1 MSTKERII
9 RRPAHIFW
17 YTVNSMGAQRTVY
30 MDHSATTYV
39 RREVLDAMIP
49 YYSEHFGNPSS
60 IYSMARESKMAIDTA
75 RAQVAKAVGADSD
88 EIYFTS
94 GGSES
99 DNWAIKGIAF
109 ANRKKGNHIIT
120 SKIEHHAVLHPCQY
134 LEKEGFTVT
143 YLPVDQYGLV
153 DPADLEKAITDKTVL
168 ISIMYANNEIGTIEP
183 VAELGAIARKHK
195 IPFHT
200 DAVQAIGNIPIDL
213 KAQNI
218 DLLSLSAHKFYGPKG
233 VGVLYIKKGIKIDN
247 LIHGGAQE
255 RKRRAGTENIAGIVG
270 LGKAI
275 ELATADIE
283 GHNKK
288 VRGLRD
294 RLMSGILAKIPNS
307 RLNGHPEK
315 RLPGN
320 INISFEFIEGESML
334 LWLDDEGICA
344 STGSACTSGSLEPSH
359 VLLATGLPVEIS
371 HGSLR
376 LTLGNVNTDADV
388 DFVLEVLP
396 KVVSRLREMSPLY
409 HKSGKEGGG
418 NV

>member
-1 MSTKERII
+1 MAAERI
-9 RRPAHIFW
+9 
-17 YTVNSMGAQRTVY
+17 VY

-39 RREVLDAMIP
+39 RKEVLDAMNP
-49 YYSEHFGNPSS
+49 YHAEHFGNPSS
-60 IYSMARESKMAIDTA
+60 IYRIARDSKKAIDTA
-75 RAQVAKAVGADSD
+75 RAQVASALGAAPD
-88 EIYFTS
+88 ECYFTS

-99 DNWAIKGIAF
+99 DNWAIKGIAY

-120 SKIEHHAVLHPCQY
+120 SKIEHHAVLHACQY

-143 YLPVDQYGLV
+143 YLPVDRYGLV
-153 DPADLEKAITDKTVL
+153 DPAGLEKAITDKTCL
-168 ISIMYANNEIGTIEP
+168 ITIMYANNEIGTIEP
-183 VAELGAIARKHK
+183 VAELGAIAKKHK

-200 DAVQAIGNIPIDL
+200 DAVQAIGNVHIDVN
-213 KAQNI
+213 AQNI

-233 VGVLYIKKGIKIDN
+233 VGVLYIRNGTKIDN
-247 LIHGGAQE
+247 LIHGGGQE
-255 RKRRAGTENIAGIVG
+255 RRRRAGTENIAGIVG

-283 GHNKK
+283 GHNRKI
-288 VRGLRD
+288 RTLRD
-294 RLMSGILAKIPNS
+294 RLMQGILDAIPHA
-307 RLNGHPEK
+307 RLNGHPER

-376 LTLGNVNTDADV
+376 LTLGDVNTEADV
-388 DFVLEVLP
+388 DFVLSVLP
-396 KVVSRLREMSPLY
+396 KVVLRLREMSPLY
-409 HKSGKEGGG
+409 TKKDGGC
-418 NV
+418 NVQ

>member
-1 MSTKERII
+1 MEEK
-9 RRPAHIFW
+9 
-17 YTVNSMGAQRTVY
+17 RTIY
-30 MDHSATTYV
+30 MDHSATTYT
-39 RREVLDAMIP
+39 RKEVLDAMIP
-49 YYSEHFGNPSS
+49 YFTEHFGNPSS
-60 IYSMARESKMAIDTA
+60 IYGIARDSKKAIDIA
-75 RAQVAKAVGADSD
+75 RVQTAKALGADPD

-99 DNWAIKGIAF
+99 DNWAIKGIAL
-109 ANRKKGNHIIT
+109 ANRKRGNHIIT
-120 SKIEHHAVLHPCQY
+120 TQIEHHAVLNTCQF
-134 LEKEGFTVT
+134 LEKEGFDVT

-153 DPADLEKAITDKTVL
+153 NPVDLEKAITEKTIL

-183 VAELGAIARKHK
+183 IVELGAIARKHK
-195 IPFHT
+195 VYFHT
-200 DAVQAIGNIPIDL
+200 DAVQVIGSIPIDV

-233 VGVLYIKKGIKIDN
+233 TGALYIKKGVRIEN
-247 LIHGGAQE
+247 LIHGGGQE
-255 RKRRAGTENIAGIVG
+255 RRRRAGTENIAGIVG

-275 ELATADIE
+275 EMATADIP
-283 GHNKK
+283 GHSA
-288 VRGLRD
+288 RIRAMRD
-294 RLMSGILAKIPNS
+294 LLIKGVLEKIPNT

-320 INISFEFIEGESML
+320 FNVSFEFIEGESML

-376 LTLGNVNTDADV
+376 LSLGDANTEKDV

-396 KVVSRLREMSPLY
+396 KIVKKLRDMSPLY
-409 HKSGKEGGG
+409 QKSGKEGGC
-418 NV
+418 NVQ

>member
-1 MSTKERII
+1 MGEKRI
-9 RRPAHIFW
+9 
-17 YTVNSMGAQRTVY
+17 VY

-39 RREVLDAMIP
+39 RKEVLEAMIP
-49 YYSEHFGNPSS
+49 YHTEFFGNPSS
-60 IYSMARESKMAIDTA
+60 IYSITRVTKKAIDTA
-75 RAQVAKAVGADSD
+75 REQVAKALGAEPD

-99 DNWAIKGIAF
+99 DNWAIKGIAW

-120 SKIEHHAVLHPCQY
+120 SSIEHHAVLHTCQY

-153 DPADLEKAITDKTVL
+153 DPAELEKAITDQTIL
-168 ISIMYANNEIGTIEP
+168 ISVMYANNEIGTIEP
-183 VAELGAIARKHK
+183 VTELGAIARKHK

-200 DAVQAIGNIPIDL
+200 DAVQVIGNVPVDV

-233 VGVLYIKKGIKIDN
+233 VGALYIRKGTKIDN
-247 LIHGGAQE
+247 LIHGGGQE
-255 RKRRAGTENIAGIVG
+255 RRRRAGTENIAGIVG

-283 GHNKK
+283 GHNRKI
-288 VRGLRD
+288 RALRD
-294 RLMSGILAKIPNS
+294 RLMKGILDTIPDS
-307 RLNGHPEK
+307 HLNGHPEK

-320 INISFEFIEGESML
+320 INISFSFIEGEGIL

-409 HKSGKEGGG
+409 LKSGKEGGC
-418 NV
+418 NVQ

>member
-1 MSTKERII
+1 MGEQRII
-9 RRPAHIFW
+9 
-17 YTVNSMGAQRTVY
+17 Y
-30 MDHSATTYV
+30 MDHSATTYTKENV
-39 RREVLDAMIP
+39 VEAMLP
-49 YYSEHFGNPSS
+49 YFTRHFGNPSS
-60 IYSMARESKMAIDTA
+60 IYGIARYTKQAIDTA
-75 RAQVAKAVGADSD
+75 RAQVAKAIGAEPD

-99 DNWAIKGIAF
+99 DNWAIKGVAY
-109 ANRKKGNHIIT
+109 ANRKRGNHIIT
-120 SKIEHHAVLHPCQY
+120 TKIEHHAVIHTCQF
-134 LEKEGFTVT
+134 LEKEGFAVT
-143 YLPVDQYGLV
+143 YLPVDKYGRV
-153 DPADLEKAITDKTVL
+153 DPAELEKAITDKTILV
-168 ISIMYANNEIGTIEP
+168 SIMYANNEIGTIEP
-183 VAELGAIARKHK
+183 IRELAAIAQKHK
-195 IPFHT
+195 IYFHT
-200 DAVQAIGNIPIDL
+200 DAVQAIGNVPINVRDE
-213 KAQNI
+213 KI

-233 VGVLYIKKGIKIDN
+233 VGALYIRNGVRLDN
-247 LIHGGAQE
+247 LIHGGGQE

-270 LGKAI
+270 CGKAI

-283 GHNKK
+283 GHN
-288 VRGLRD
+288 VRIRALRD
-294 RLMSGILAKIPNS
+294 RLLKGILERIPHAY
-307 RLNGHPEK
+307 LNGHPTE

-376 LTLGNVNTDADV
+376 LTLGDVNTEQDV
-388 DFVLEVLP
+388 DTVLEVLP

-409 HKSGKEGGG
+409 QSAGKKGGC

>member
-1 MSTKERII
+1 MGSKRII
-9 RRPAHIFW
+9 
-17 YTVNSMGAQRTVY
+17 Y

-39 RREVLDAMIP
+39 RKEVVEAMAP
-49 YYSEHFGNPSS
+49 YHAEHFGNPSS
-60 IYSMARESKMAIDTA
+60 IYSIARESKKAIDAARKQAA
-75 RAQVAKAVGADSD
+75 RALGAEPD

-99 DNWAIKGIAF
+99 DNWAIKGVAL

-120 SKIEHHAVLHPCQY
+120 SKIEHHAVLHTCEY

-153 DPADLEKAITDKTVL
+153 DPAGLEEAITDRTVL

-183 VAELGAIARKHK
+183 VAELGAIARRHK

-200 DAVQAIGNIPIDL
+200 DAVQAVGNIPIDV
-213 KAQNI
+213 KSQNI
-218 DLLSLSAHKFYGPKG
+218 DLLSLSSHKFYGPKG
-233 VGVLYIKKGIKIDN
+233 TGVLYIRKGITIDN
-247 LIHGGAQE
+247 LIHGGGQE
-255 RKRRAGTENIAGIVG
+255 RRRRAGTENIAGIVG

-283 GHNKK
+283 GHN
-288 VRGLRD
+288 RRIRALRD
-294 RLMSGILAKIPNS
+294 RLLNGILAKIPHS

-388 DFVLEVLP
+388 DFVIEVLP

-409 HKSGKEGGG
+409 KKSGKEGGS
-418 NV
+418 NVQ

>member
-1 MSTKERII
+1 MGKRI
-9 RRPAHIFW
+9 
-17 YTVNSMGAQRTVY
+17 VY

-39 RREVLDAMIP
+39 KKEVLDAMNP
-49 YYSEHFGNPSS
+49 YHAEHFGNPSS
-60 IYSMARESKMAIDTA
+60 IYRIARDSKQAIDAA
-75 RAQVAKAVGADSD
+75 RAQVAAALGATPE

-99 DNWAIKGIAF
+99 DNWAIKGIAY

-120 SKIEHHAVLHPCQY
+120 SKIEHHAVLHACQY
-134 LEKEGFTVT
+134 LEKEGFSVT
-143 YLPVDQYGLV
+143 YLPVDRYGLV
-153 DPADLEKAITDKTVL
+153 NPADLEAAITDKTILVT
-168 ISIMYANNEIGTIEP
+168 IMYANNEIGTIEP
-183 VAELGAIARKHK
+183 IAELGAVARKHK

-200 DAVQAIGNIPIDL
+200 DAVQAIGHVPIDVA
-213 KAQNI
+213 AQNI

-233 VGVLYIKKGIKIDN
+233 TGVLYIRNGTKIDN
-247 LIHGGAQE
+247 LIHGGGQE
-255 RKRRAGTENIAGIVG
+255 RRRRAGTENIAGIVG

-275 ELATADIE
+275 ELATADIG
-283 GHNKK
+283 GHNQKL
-288 VRGLRD
+288 RTLRD
-294 RLMSGILAKIPNS
+294 RLMQGILNTIPHS
-307 RLNGHPEK
+307 RLNGHPEQ

-376 LTLGNVNTDADV
+376 LTLGDVNTEADV

-396 KVVSRLREMSPLY
+396 KVVSKLRDMSPLY
-409 HKSGKEGGG
+409 NKKDGGC
-418 NV
+418 NVQ

>member
-1 MSTKERII
+1 
-9 RRPAHIFW
+9 
-17 YTVNSMGAQRTVY
+17 MGAQRTIY
-30 MDHSATTYV
+30 MDHSATTFV
-39 RREVLDAMIP
+39 KPEVLEAMIP
-49 YYSEHFGNPSS
+49 YFTEHFGNPSS
-60 IYSMARESKMAIDTA
+60 IYGIARDSKKAIDVA
-75 RAQVAKAVGADSD
+75 RLQTAKALGADPD

-99 DNWAIKGIAF
+99 DNWAIKGVAL
-109 ANRKKGNHIIT
+109 ANRKRGNHIIT
-120 SKIEHHAVLHPCQY
+120 TQIEHHAVLHTCRF
-134 LEKEGFTVT
+134 LEKEGFEVT

-153 DPADLEKAITDKTVL
+153 DPSELEKAITDKTIL
-168 ISIMYANNEIGTIEP
+168 ISVMYANNEIGTIEP
-183 VAELGAIARKHK
+183 VVELGAIARKHK
-195 IPFHT
+195 VYFHT
-200 DAVQAIGNIPIDL
+200 DAVQAIGNVPMDV
-213 KAQNI
+213 KGQNI

-233 VGVLYIKKGIKIDN
+233 IGVLYIRKGVRIEN
-247 LIHGGAQE
+247 LIHGGGQE
-255 RKRRAGTENIAGIVG
+255 RRRRAGTENIAGIVG

-275 ELATADIE
+275 EMATLDINR
-283 GHNKK
+283 HNAKI
-288 VRGLRD
+288 RSMRD
-294 RLMSGILAKIPNS
+294 RLIKGVLEKIPNT

-320 INISFEFIEGESML
+320 FNVSFEFIEGESML

-376 LTLGNVNTDADV
+376 LSLGDANTEEDV

-396 KVVSRLREMSPLY
+396 KVVKKLRDMSPLY
-409 HKSGKEGGG
+409 QKNGKEGGC

>member
-1 MSTKERII
+1 MGEKRII
-9 RRPAHIFW
+9 
-17 YTVNSMGAQRTVY
+17 Y

-39 RREVLDAMIP
+39 RREVVEAMAP
-49 YYSEHFGNPSS
+49 YHIENFGNPSS
-60 IYSMARESKMAIDTA
+60 VYSIARITKKAIDAA
-75 RAQVAKAVGADSD
+75 RVQVAKALGAEPD

-99 DNWAIKGIAF
+99 DNWAIKGVAF

-120 SKIEHHAVLHPCQY
+120 TKIEHHAVIHTCEY
-134 LEKEGFTVT
+134 LAKEGFTIT
-143 YLPVDQYGLV
+143 YLPVDEHGLV
-153 DPADLEKAITDKTVL
+153 DPAEIEKAITDKTIL

-183 VAELGAIARKHK
+183 IAELGAIARKHK
-195 IPFHT
+195 IFFHT
-200 DAVQAIGNIPIDL
+200 DAVQVIGNVPVDV

-233 VGVLYIKKGIKIDN
+233 VGALYIKKGVKIDN
-247 LIHGGAQE
+247 LIHGGGQE
-255 RKRRAGTENIAGIVG
+255 RRRRAGTENIAGIVG

-283 GHNKK
+283 GHNT
-288 VRGLRD
+288 RIRALRD
-294 RLMSGILAKIPNS
+294 RLMKGILATIPHAH
-307 RLNGHPEK
+307 LNGHPEK

-396 KVVSRLREMSPLY
+396 KVVSKLRDMSPLY
-409 HKSGKEGGG
+409 QKSGKEGGC
-418 NV
+418 NVQ

>member
-1 MSTKERII
+1 
-9 RRPAHIFW
+9 
-17 YTVNSMGAQRTVY
+17 MGEKRTVY

-39 RREVLDAMIP
+39 KQEVLDAMIP
-49 YYSEHFGNPSS
+49 YYAEHFGNPSS
-60 IYSMARESKMAIDTA
+60 IYSIAKNSKRAIDTA
-75 RAQVAKAVGADSD
+75 RIQVATALGAEPD

-94 GGSES
+94 CGSES
-99 DNWAIKGIAF
+99 DNWAIKGIAY

-120 SKIEHHAVLHPCQY
+120 SKIEHHAVIHPCEY
-134 LEKEGFTVT
+134 LEKEGFVVT
-143 YLPVDQYGLV
+143 YLPVDKYGLV
-153 DPADLEKAITDKTVL
+153 DPAELERAITDKTILVT
-168 ISIMYANNEIGTIEP
+168 IMYANNEIGTIEP
-183 VAELGAIARKHK
+183 IAELGAIARKHK

-200 DAVQAIGNIPIDL
+200 DAVQAIGHVPIDV

-233 VGVLYIKKGIKIDN
+233 VGVLYIKKGVKIDN
-247 LIHGGAQE
+247 LIHGGGQE
-255 RKRRAGTENIAGIVG
+255 RRRRAGTENIAGIVG

-283 GHNKK
+283 GHNRKI
-288 VRGLRD
+288 RALRD
-294 RLMSGILAKIPNS
+294 RLLTGILAKIPNAH
-307 RLNGHPEK
+307 LNGHPER

-376 LTLGNVNTDADV
+376 LTLGDVNTDADV

-396 KVVSRLREMSPLY
+396 KVVTRLREMSPLY
-409 HKSGKEGGG
+409 KGGKNGGC
-418 NV
+418 NVQ

>member
-1 MSTKERII
+1 MGNKRII
-9 RRPAHIFW
+9 
-17 YTVNSMGAQRTVY
+17 Y

-39 RREVLDAMIP
+39 RKEVMEAMAP
-49 YYSEHFGNPSS
+49 YHAEHFGNPSS
-60 IYSMARESKMAIDTA
+60 IYSIARESREAVNTA
-75 RAQVAKAVGADSD
+75 RAQVAQALYADPD

-99 DNWAIKGIAF
+99 DNWAIKGVAF

-120 SKIEHHAVLHPCQY
+120 SKIEHHAVLHTCEY

-153 DPADLEKAITDKTVL
+153 DPAELEQAITDKTVL

-183 VAELGAIARKHK
+183 VAELGAIAKKHK

-200 DAVQAIGNIPIDL
+200 DAVQAIGNIPIDV
-213 KAQNI
+213 KTQNI

-233 VGVLYIKKGIKIDN
+233 VGVLYIRKGIKIDN
-247 LIHGGAQE
+247 LIHGGGQE
-255 RKRRAGTENIAGIVG
+255 RRRRAGTENIAGIVG
-270 LGKAI
+270 LGRAI
-275 ELATADIE
+275 ELVTSDID

-288 VRGLRD
+288 IRTLRD
-294 RLMSGILAKIPNS
+294 RLLAGIVERIPHTH
-307 RLNGHPEK
+307 LNGHPEK

-376 LTLGNVNTDADV
+376 LTIGDVNTDSDV
-388 DFVLEVLP
+388 DFVLEVLS
-396 KVVSRLREMSPLY
+396 KVVSRLRDMSPLT
-409 HKSGKEGGG
+409 KGGKGGCS
-418 NV
+418 V

>member
-1 MSTKERII
+1 MRYQGEI
-9 RRPAHIFW
+9 
-17 YTVNSMGAQRTVY
+17 MGEKRTIY
-30 MDHSATTYV
+30 MDHSATTYT
-39 RREVLDAMIP
+39 RKEVLEAMIP
-49 YYSEHFGNPSS
+49 YFTEHFGNPSS
-60 IYSMARESKMAIDTA
+60 IYGIARDSKKAIDMARVQT
-75 RAQVAKAVGADSD
+75 AKALGADPD

-99 DNWAIKGIAF
+99 DNWAIKGVAL
-109 ANRKKGNHIIT
+109 ANRKRGNHLIT
-120 SKIEHHAVLHPCQY
+120 TQIEHHAVLHTCQF
-134 LEKEGFTVT
+134 LEKEGFEVT

-153 DPADLEKAITDKTVL
+153 DPLVLEKAITEKTIL

-183 VAELGAIARKHK
+183 IVELGAIARKHK
-195 IPFHT
+195 VYFHT
-200 DAVQAIGNIPIDL
+200 DAVQVIGCIPIDV

-233 VGVLYIKKGIKIDN
+233 TGALYIKKGVRIDN
-247 LIHGGAQE
+247 LIHGGGQE
-255 RKRRAGTENIAGIVG
+255 RRRRAGTENIAGIVG

-275 ELATADIE
+275 EMATADIP
-283 GHNKK
+283 GHNAKI
-288 VRGLRD
+288 RSMRD
-294 RLMSGILAKIPNS
+294 RLIKGMLEKIPNA

-320 INISFEFIEGESML
+320 VNVSFEFIEGESML

-376 LTLGNVNTDADV
+376 LTLGDANMEGDV

-396 KVVSRLREMSPLY
+396 KVVTKLREMSPLY
-409 HKSGKEGGG
+409 QKSGKEGGC
-418 NV
+418 NVQ

>member
-1 MSTKERII
+1 MGAKRII
-9 RRPAHIFW
+9 
-17 YTVNSMGAQRTVY
+17 Y

-39 RREVLDAMIP
+39 RKEVVEAMAP
-49 YYSEHFGNPSS
+49 YHAEHFGNPSS
-60 IYSMARESKMAIDTA
+60 IYSIARESKKTIDAA
-75 RAQVAKAVGADSD
+75 RVQVAQALGAEPD

-99 DNWAIKGIAF
+99 DNWAIKGVAF

-120 SKIEHHAVLHPCQY
+120 SKIEHHAVLHTCEY

-153 DPADLEKAITDKTVL
+153 DPAELEKAITDKTIL

-183 VAELGAIARKHK
+183 IAELGAIARRHK
-195 IPFHT
+195 VPFHT
-200 DAVQAIGNIPIDL
+200 DAVQAVGNIPIDV

-233 VGVLYIKKGIKIDN
+233 TGVLYIRKGTRIDN
-247 LIHGGAQE
+247 LIHGGGQE
-255 RKRRAGTENIAGIVG
+255 RRRRAGTENIAGIVG

-283 GHNKK
+283 GHNTKI
-288 VRGLRD
+288 RALRD

-396 KVVSRLREMSPLY
+396 KVVTRLREMSPLY
-409 HKSGKEGGG
+409 KKIGNEGAS
-418 NV
+418 

>member
-1 MSTKERII
+1 MGEKRII
-9 RRPAHIFW
+9 
-17 YTVNSMGAQRTVY
+17 Y

-39 RREVLDAMIP
+39 RKEVVDAMAP
-49 YYSEHFGNPSS
+49 YHTEYFGNPSS
-60 IYSMARESKMAIDTA
+60 IYSIARESKKAIDTA
-75 RAQVAKAVGADSD
+75 RVQVAQALGTDPD

-99 DNWAIKGIAF
+99 DNWAIKGVAF
-109 ANRKKGNHIIT
+109 ANQKKGNHIIT
-120 SKIEHHAVLHPCQY
+120 SAIEHHAVIHTCEY
-134 LEKEGFTVT
+134 LGKEGFTVT
-143 YLPVDQYGLV
+143 YLPVDEYGLV
-153 DPADLEKAITDKTVL
+153 NPAELEKAITDKTIL

-183 VAELGAIARKHK
+183 ITELGAIARNHK

-200 DAVQAIGNIPIDL
+200 DAVQAIGNIPIDV

-233 VGVLYIKKGIKIDN
+233 VGALYIRKGIKIDN
-247 LIHGGAQE
+247 LIHGGGQE
-255 RKRRAGTENIAGIVG
+255 RRRRAGTENIAGIAG

-283 GHNKK
+283 GHNRKI
-288 VRGLRD
+288 RALRD
-294 RLMSGILAKIPNS
+294 RLLNSILATIPHTH
-307 RLNGHPEK
+307 LNGHPEK

-320 INISFEFIEGESML
+320 INISFEFVEGESML

-376 LTLGNVNTDADV
+376 LTLGNVNTDVDV
-388 DFVLEVLP
+388 DFVLDVLP

-409 HKSGKEGGG
+409 HKAGKQGEG
-418 NV
+418 VKK

>member
-1 MSTKERII
+1 MGAKRII
-9 RRPAHIFW
+9 
-17 YTVNSMGAQRTVY
+17 Y

-39 RREVLDAMIP
+39 RKEVVEAMAP
-49 YYSEHFGNPSS
+49 YHAEHFGNPSS
-60 IYSMARESKMAIDTA
+60 IYSIARESKKTIDAA
-75 RAQVAKAVGADSD
+75 RVQVAQALGAEPD

-99 DNWAIKGIAF
+99 DNWAIKGVAF

-120 SKIEHHAVLHPCQY
+120 SKIEHHAVLHTCEY
-134 LEKEGFTVT
+134 VEKEGFTVT

-153 DPADLEKAITDKTVL
+153 DPAELEKAITDKTVL

-183 VAELGAIARKHK
+183 IAELGAIARRHK
-195 IPFHT
+195 VPFHT
-200 DAVQAIGNIPIDL
+200 DAVQAVGNIPIDV

-233 VGVLYIKKGIKIDN
+233 TGVLYIRKGTRIDN
-247 LIHGGAQE
+247 LIHGGGQE
-255 RKRRAGTENIAGIVG
+255 RRRRAGTENIAGIVG

-283 GHNKK
+283 GHNTKI
-288 VRGLRD
+288 RALRD

-396 KVVSRLREMSPLY
+396 KVVTRLREMSPLY
-409 HKSGKEGGG
+409 KKIGNEGAS
-418 NV
+418 

>member
-1 MSTKERII
+1 MGEKRII
-9 RRPAHIFW
+9 
-17 YTVNSMGAQRTVY
+17 Y
-30 MDHSATTYV
+30 MDHSATTPT
-39 RREVLDAMIP
+39 RKEVLDAMIP
-49 YYSEHFGNPSS
+49 YYTEHFGNPSS
-60 IYSMARESKMAIDTA
+60 IYSIARESKKAIDTA
-75 RAQVAKAVGADSD
+75 RAQVAKALNAEPD

-120 SKIEHHAVLHPCQY
+120 SKIEHHAVLHTFEY

-143 YLPVDQYGLV
+143 YLPVDKYGCV
-153 DPADLEKAITDKTVL
+153 DPVELEKAITDKTILV
-168 ISIMYANNEIGTIEP
+168 SIMYANNEIGTIEP
-183 VAELGAIARKHK
+183 IPELAAVAKKHK
-195 IPFHT
+195 VYFHT
-200 DAVQAIGNIPIDL
+200 DAVQAIGNIPIDV
-213 KAQNI
+213 KAQDI

-233 VGVLYIKKGIKIDN
+233 VGVLYIRKGVKIDN
-247 LIHGGAQE
+247 LIHGGGQE
-255 RKRRAGTENIAGIVG
+255 RRRRAGTENIAGIVG

-275 ELATADIE
+275 EMVTADIE
-283 GHNKK
+283 GHNRKIRAMK
-288 VRGLRD
+288 D
-294 RLMSGILAKIPNS
+294 RLQAGILEKIPNAY
-307 RLNGHPEK
+307 LNGHPEK

-376 LTLGNVNTDADV
+376 LTLGDSNTQEDV
-388 DFVLEVLP
+388 DFVLGALP
-396 KVVSRLREMSPLY
+396 KIVLRLREMSPLY
-409 HKSGKEGGG
+409 TKKEGGC
-418 NV
+418 NVQ